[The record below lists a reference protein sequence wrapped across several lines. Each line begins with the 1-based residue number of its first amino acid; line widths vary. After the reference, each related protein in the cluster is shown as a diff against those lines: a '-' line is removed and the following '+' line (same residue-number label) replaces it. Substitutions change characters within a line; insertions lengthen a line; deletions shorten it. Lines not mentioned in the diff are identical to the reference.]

1 MIVNSK
7 IKDISTTMLRIIKN
21 SWFHSLLSYCIYDK
35 LPYTCNISTGC
46 NTKYTIS
53 LEEVSKISLNDK
65 KFTTV
70 TTKKMFKIITVE
82 NDRVNICK
90 QTLQFVLKDLG
101 SIFGSTYQFDGMKI
115 CMGKTLV
122 VLEVFI
128 RDLPK

>member
-1 MIVNSK
+1 MQYK
-7 IKDISTTMLRIIKN
+7 I
-21 SWFHSLLSYCIYDK
+21 YY
-35 LPYTCNISTGC
+35 
-46 NTKYTIS
+46 IS
-53 LEEVSKISLNDK
+53 LEEISKISLNDK

-101 SIFGSTYQFDGMKI
+101 SIFGITYQFDGTKI
-115 CMGKTLV
+115 CLGKTLV

>member
-1 MIVNSK
+1 MQYK
-7 IKDISTTMLRIIKN
+7 I
-21 SWFHSLLSYCIYDK
+21 YY
-35 LPYTCNISTGC
+35 
-46 NTKYTIS
+46 IS

-101 SIFGSTYQFDGMKI
+101 SIFGITYQFDGTKI
-115 CMGKTLV
+115 CLGKTLV

>member
-1 MIVNSK
+1 MQYK
-7 IKDISTTMLRIIKN
+7 I
-21 SWFHSLLSYCIYDK
+21 YY
-35 LPYTCNISTGC
+35 
-46 NTKYTIS
+46 IS

-90 QTLQFVLKDLG
+90 QTLENDRVNICKQTLQFVLEDLG
-101 SIFGSTYQFDGMKI
+101 SIFGSTYQSHGMKI
-115 CMGKTLV
+115 CLGKTLV

>member
-1 MIVNSK
+1 M
-7 IKDISTTMLRIIKN
+7 T
-21 SWFHSLLSYCIYDK
+21 
-35 LPYTCNISTGC
+35 
-46 NTKYTIS
+46 
-53 LEEVSKISLNDK
+53 K

-101 SIFGSTYQFDGMKI
+101 SIFGITYQFDGTKI
-115 CMGKTLV
+115 CLGKTLV

>member
-1 MIVNSK
+1 MQYK
-7 IKDISTTMLRIIKN
+7 I
-21 SWFHSLLSYCIYDK
+21 YY
-35 LPYTCNISTGC
+35 
-46 NTKYTIS
+46 IS
-53 LEEVSKISLNDK
+53 LEEISKISLNDK

-70 TTKKMFKIITVE
+70 TTKKMFKVITVE

-101 SIFGSTYQFDGMKI
+101 SIFGITYQFDGTKI
-115 CMGKTLV
+115 CLGKTLV

>member
-1 MIVNSK
+1 MQYK
-7 IKDISTTMLRIIKN
+7 I
-21 SWFHSLLSYCIYDK
+21 YY
-35 LPYTCNISTGC
+35 
-46 NTKYTIS
+46 IS
-53 LEEVSKISLNDK
+53 LEEISKISLNDK

-90 QTLQFVLKDLG
+90 QTLKFVLKDLG
-101 SIFGSTYQFDGMKI
+101 SIFGITYQFDGTKI
-115 CMGKTLV
+115 CLGKTLV

>member
-1 MIVNSK
+1 MQYK
-7 IKDISTTMLRIIKN
+7 I
-21 SWFHSLLSYCIYDK
+21 YY
-35 LPYTCNISTGC
+35 
-46 NTKYTIS
+46 IS
-53 LEEVSKISLNDK
+53 LEEISKISLNDK

-70 TTKKMFKIITVE
+70 TTKKMFKIITLE

-101 SIFGSTYQFDGMKI
+101 SIFGITYQFDGTKI
-115 CMGKTLV
+115 CLGKTLV